1 MAMIDI
7 EGAFDFHVHSAP
19 DLFERPYT
27 AFSIADEAA
36 RQGMAGLVLKNHFE
50 PSVTRAMMTHDAH
63 PELRIVGGIVMN
75 RAVGG
80 LNPYAVEASVKQGGR
95 VVWFPTTDA
104 ANHFSYFGKTSSYD
118 EGTAGDGGPRLVG
131 GMGGTDRLTSG
142 PGITAL
148 DDDGELKPE
157 VKEIIEIAR
166 DGDQVISSAHLG
178 PTEAKAVHRFAGG
191 LGHRRLLLGH
201 ALWKPLGLELSD
213 LKELVELGVTIEFGA
228 SITLPIPGHA
238 PPRMVVETMYELGVE
253 HCILS
258 SDAGAAVYPMAPE
271 ALRSYVQ
278 CLIDTGLSVEDAKR
292 MMNENP
298 VHLLEG

>member
-1 MAMIDI
+1 MIDI

-27 AFSIADEAA
+27 ALTITDEAE
-36 RQGMAGLVLKNHFE
+36 RQGMKGLVLKNHFE
-50 PSVTRAMMTHDAH
+50 PSVTRAIMAQEAH
-63 PELRIVGGIVMN
+63 PGLKIVGGVVLN

-95 VVWFPTTDA
+95 VVWFPTTDS
-104 ANHFSYFGKTSSYD
+104 ANHFSYFGRTSSYD
-118 EGTAGDGGPRLVG
+118 EGNAGDGGPRLIG
-131 GMGGTDRLTSG
+131 GSGSGDRLTSG

-157 VKEIIEIAR
+157 VKDIIEIAR
-166 DGDQVISSAHLG
+166 DHDQVLSSAHLG
-178 PTEAKAVHRFAGG
+178 PAEAKAVHRFAGE

-201 ALWKPLGLELSD
+201 ALWKPLGLELAD
-213 LKELVELGVTIEFGA
+213 LKELVSLGVTIEFGA

-238 PPRMVVETMYELGVE
+238 PPRMVVEHMYELGVE
-253 HCILS
+253 HCVIS

-278 CLIDTGLSVEDAKR
+278 CLVDTGLAVEDAKR
-292 MMNENP
+292 MMNDNP
-298 VHLLEG
+298 LRLLEG